1 MTGPHGVKGARLTYA
16 EEFVRSAEAWRS
28 EVKDKSLVSQLQHQV
43 RRTWLC
49 VDEAVLDYR
58 EAWRLQVE
66 LVAARHAAVLGTD
79 IMLLLEHPPV
89 FTLGRRGGRE
99 NFRVS
104 ESFLEKSGIPTFHI
118 ERGGNITFHGP
129 GQLIGYGIVDLHAAK
144 LTVTDYVTG
153 LEEIMIRTAAHWG
166 VIAERNPINRGVWVG
181 NTKLGS
187 IGIAV
192 RRGITFH
199 GFAFNVNIS
208 LEPFSWI
215 NPCGLKGIGVTSLER
230 ELAQTLPIA
239 EVREVL
245 KHNIETVFRVK
256 LALTELAAL
265 EAMLKEEKVNH
276 SPGKSAGFGLRSP

>member
-1 MTGPHGVKGARLTYA
+1 MEIR
-16 EEFVRSAEAWRS
+16 
-28 EVKDKSLVSQLQHQV
+28 EVKENGGVIPSQSQV
-43 RRTWLC
+43 CKTWLC
-49 VDEAVLDYR
+49 VVQPVLDYAD
-58 EAWRLQVE
+58 AWRLQVE
-66 LVAARHAAVLGTD
+66 LVAARHAAVVDTD

-99 NFRVS
+99 NLTVS
-104 ESFLEKSGIPTFHI
+104 ESFLEKSGIPIFHI

-153 LEEIMIRTAAHWG
+153 LEEIMIRTAGHWG

-199 GFAFNVNIS
+199 GFALNVNTR

-215 NPCGLKGIGVTSLER
+215 NPCGLKGIGVTSMER
-230 ELAQTLPIA
+230 ELTQALPIT

-245 KHNIETVFRVK
+245 KHSIETVFHVK
-256 LALTELAAL
+256 LALTELAAV
-265 EAMLKEEKVNH
+265 EAMLREAKVNH
-276 SPGKSAGFGLRSP
+276 SPGKSAGSGLRSP

>member
-1 MTGPHGVKGARLTYA
+1 M
-16 EEFVRSAEAWRS
+16 
-28 EVKDKSLVSQLQHQV
+28 KDDGGMIPLRNQLCK
-43 RRTWLC
+43 TWLC
-49 VDEAVLDYR
+49 VDQPVLDYR
-58 EAWRLQVE
+58 EAWRLQVA
-66 LVAARHAAVLGTD
+66 LVAARHTAAVDAD

-99 NFRVS
+99 NLTVS
-104 ESFLEKSGIPTFHI
+104 ESFLEKSGIPIFHI

-144 LTVTDYVTG
+144 LSVTDYVTG
-153 LEEIMIRTAAHWG
+153 LEEIMIRTADHWG

-199 GFAFNVNIS
+199 GFALNVNIR

-230 ELAQTLPIA
+230 ELAQALPIT

-245 KHNIETVFRVK
+245 KHNIESVFQVN
-256 LALTELAAL
+256 LAPTELAAL
-265 EAMLKEEKVNH
+265 EAMLREAKVNH
-276 SPGKSAGFGLRSP
+276 SPGKSAGFASRLP